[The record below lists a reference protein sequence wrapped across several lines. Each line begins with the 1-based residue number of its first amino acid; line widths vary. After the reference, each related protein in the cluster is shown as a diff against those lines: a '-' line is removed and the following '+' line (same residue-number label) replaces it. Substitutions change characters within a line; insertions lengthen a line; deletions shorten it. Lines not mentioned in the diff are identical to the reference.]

1 MTVPQFPDLQKLL
14 SQIDE
19 DFVQAELPGETDEDV
34 AGAALDWILKRER
47 VRYQVVNDAAK
58 ALKVDQLT
66 VQKMLD
72 WDSDDPEMSTIEK
85 ILRRLAEGRGLDAMA
100 LVGRLQ
106 IKANAISE
114 EMRRRASV
122 SRKQHP
128 VDELI
133 EQLVRRDP
141 TISEKL
147 VLRKLEVEV
156 GGDVISA
163 ITDGGVIEPFN
174 TDYPPLE
181 IRGLKNR
188 LSRIKKKISQ

>member
-1 MTVPQFPDLQKLL
+1 MTIPQLPDLQTLL

-106 IKANAISE
+106 IKAKAISE

-147 VLRKLEVEV
+147 VLRKLESEV

-174 TDYPPLE
+174 TDYPSLE
-181 IRGLKNR
+181 VRGLKNR